1 MSEKVFLNNS
11 LVDKDKAAIPVDDG
25 GLLYG
30 AGLFETMRS
39 YNGRVA
45 GLDMH
50 LDRLFSSAR
59 KLGLMH
65 KFEKEFLADAVYK
78 TLRANNL
85 KDARLRLTVT
95 SGPMTAEP
103 EKINPRVLITAAK
116 LEGYPEEYY
125 QKGVMVVL
133 CPFRQNVTDPLSGHK
148 SLNYFTRMLALRLG
162 QQKKAAETLWFTT
175 DNRLAEGC
183 ISNVF
188 LVKDSVIYTPKL
200 DTPVLDG
207 VVRRYVFDIARENS
221 IKIEEEDLSID
232 DTLGADEVFLTN
244 SIMEVLPVANI
255 EKHTVGDGKRG
266 EITAKIYQEYKK
278 RIEQECGSENETE

>member
-11 LVDKDKAAIPVDDG
+11 VVDKDKAAIPVDDG

-39 YNGRVA
+39 YNGKIA

-65 KFEKEFLADAVYK
+65 NFKKDFLTDAVYQ
-78 TLRANNL
+78 TLTANEL
-85 KDARLRLTVT
+85 EDARLRLTAT
-95 SGPMTAEP
+95 SGPMTAEA
-103 EKINPRVLITAAK
+103 EKINPRLLITAAK

-125 QKGVMVVL
+125 EKGVMVVL

-148 SLNYFTRMLALRLG
+148 TLNYFTRMLALRLG
-162 QQKKAAETLWFTT
+162 QQKKAAEVLWFTT

-207 VVRRYVFDIARENS
+207 IVRRYVFDIARENS
-221 IKIEEEDLSID
+221 FEIKEKDLSLD
-232 DTLGADEVFLTN
+232 DTLDADEVFLTN
-244 SIMEVLPVANI
+244 SIIEVLPVANI
-255 EKHTVGDGKRG
+255 EKHTVGKGKPG
-266 EITAKIYQEYKK
+266 EITKKIYQDYKK
-278 RIEQECGSENETE
+278 RIKQECGS